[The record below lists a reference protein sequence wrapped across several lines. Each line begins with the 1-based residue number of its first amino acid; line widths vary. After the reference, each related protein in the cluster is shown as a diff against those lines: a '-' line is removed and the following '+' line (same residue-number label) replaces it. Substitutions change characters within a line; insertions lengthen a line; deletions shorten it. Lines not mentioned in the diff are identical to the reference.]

1 MNILTLLFV
10 TILFASQAWSLS
22 PIPTFIEKPNI
33 GFVDNYYDEAR
44 SIALSR
50 MASDFDFQDLTPEN
64 VKELDKVH
72 DTKREFG
79 KMFGFHDWKV
89 TGQKLI
95 EKEFGRVLL
104 FEGTYLNN
112 KKEKVSFLEV
122 YWANAQSS
130 RQFLLT
136 SEKSLLKLDQFQEYF
151 IP

>member
-10 TILFASQAWSLS
+10 TIVFALPVWSFS
-22 PIPTFIEKPNI
+22 PKPNFIEKPNI
-33 GFVDNYYDEAR
+33 GFVDNYFDETR
-44 SIALSR
+44 GIALSR

-64 VKELDKVH
+64 VKELNKVH

-95 EKEFGRVLL
+95 EKDFGRVLL

-112 KKEKVSFLEV
+112 KKQKVNFLEV

-136 SEKSLLKLDQFQEYF
+136 SEKYLLKLDQFQEYF

>member
-1 MNILTLLFV
+1 MNILKSLFV
-10 TILFASQAWSLS
+10 TILFSSQAWSLS
-22 PIPTFIEKPNI
+22 PIPAFVEKPNI
-33 GFVDNYYDEAR
+33 GFVDNYYHEDR

-50 MASDFDFQDLTPEN
+50 MASDFGFQDLIPEN
-64 VKELDKVH
+64 IKELDKVH

-79 KMFGFHDWKV
+79 KMFGFQDWKV

-95 EKEFGRVLL
+95 EKKFGRVLL

-122 YWANAQSS
+122 YWANSENS